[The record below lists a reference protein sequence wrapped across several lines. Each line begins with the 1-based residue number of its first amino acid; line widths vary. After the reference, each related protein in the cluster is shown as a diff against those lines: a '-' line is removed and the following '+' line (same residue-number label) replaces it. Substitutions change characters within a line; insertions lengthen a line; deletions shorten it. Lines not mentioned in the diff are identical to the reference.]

1 MPISIVLGITG
12 AMRGQVVYSMDTSF
26 AYDITKVMIPNKL
39 PMERKQF
46 VNSAVGEI
54 GNMVTGQASI
64 QLAGQ
69 NQRIHLTPPAVF
81 TGQGLKVDFLEVPTV
96 CLRLLSE
103 MGILEINI
111 GLLDGEGM

>member
-1 MPISIVLGITG
+1 MKVEHANIFIMSAVHVFRKELGIRLSRESLSRKDSPLPSMPISIVLGITG

-69 NQRIHLTPPAVF
+69 NQRIHLTPPA
-81 TGQGLKVDFLEVPTV
+81 
-96 CLRLLSE
+96 
-103 MGILEINI
+103 
-111 GLLDGEGM
+111 